1 MKSKILV
8 SCVSIL
14 AIIFVS
20 LMPVISQA
28 FEKNQSIDYQVICS
42 SNGLKVITSENL
54 NQNDINKCSIN
65 HCSYCSF
72 AVDDDSLE
80 IQVNSSK
87 NFFLSTNNNSII
99 FSSIISKDFSLS
111 TNPSQGP
118 PSI

>member
-54 NQNDINKCSIN
+54 NQNDINNKLN
-65 HCSYCSF
+65 
-72 AVDDDSLE
+72 
-80 IQVNSSK
+80 
-87 NFFLSTNNNSII
+87 LSRQLVAQHILLT
-99 FSSIISKDFSLS
+99 
-111 TNPSQGP
+111 
-118 PSI
+118 

>member
-1 MKSKILV
+1 
-8 SCVSIL
+8 
-14 AIIFVS
+14 
-20 LMPVISQA
+20 
-28 FEKNQSIDYQVICS
+28 
-42 SNGLKVITSENL
+42 
-54 NQNDINKCSIN
+54 
-65 HCSYCSF
+65 